1 MIAFCGHCP
10 LVEGYGVAQAAK
22 APLLK
27 GKSRKIVWH
36 INLFGKKVK
45 SSCFKTP

>member
-1 MIAFCGHCP
+1 MDDLEHE
-10 LVEGYGVAQAAK
+10 VHYDSRRREAQAGK

-27 GKSRKIVWH
+27 GKSRRIVWH